1 MVATL
6 NQPIVTDFHPIR
18 NRPVAVLLFLVFFA
32 VAAVA
37 RDLTAAPV
45 VVLAVGSA
53 VGCGW
58 LFRPHRDPAH
68 PDAAS
73 PD

>member
-18 NRPVAVLLFLVFFA
+18 NRPVALLLFLVFFA
-32 VAAVA
+32 LAAVA
-37 RDLTAAPV
+37 RDLTAAAV

-58 LFRPHRDPAH
+58 LIGRRRDTADPN
-68 PDAAS
+68 AAWS
-73 PD
+73 D